1 MTVIIQDMSAEPAE
15 AAPRPAQP
23 HDAGGLAP
31 DQAMTMERL
40 RTAMLRDAQRQ
51 ARLWA
56 D

>member
-1 MTVIIQDMSAEPAE
+1 MAVIIQDMTTEAVE

-23 HDAGGLAP
+23 HDTGGSRESPAL
-31 DQAMTMERL
+31 TLERL
-40 RTAMLRDAQRQ
+40 RDAMVRDAQRQ